1 MKITGPVWS
10 PATHAPNRTGHRT
23 KGSRATSDSAPSAE
37 PEASEHWRYAPG
49 KEAPEM
55 TSERET
61 DPAIP
66 NRVESIIALLVA
78 LGLSL
83 LPLSEGMTK
92 CLNMRVMDKTFDA
105 NLGGRH

>member
-1 MKITGPVWS
+1 
-10 PATHAPNRTGHRT
+10 
-23 KGSRATSDSAPSAE
+23 
-37 PEASEHWRYAPG
+37 
-49 KEAPEM
+49 M

-61 DPAIP
+61 GPAIS

-92 CLNMRVMDKTFDA
+92 SLNMMVMDKTFDA
-105 NLGGRH
+105 SLRETRARLSLPAANLLSAAACRYWSPFQGIEWVVSI